1 MKRFIVYCAALV
13 TIAALLTG
21 CTGSGNVSKNTD
33 GMIESS
39 TSRPTTA
46 STAPAT
52 TKESTATESES
63 SILESSRET
72 EESGPSAR
80 GKRGGNVF

>member
-21 CTGSGNVSKNTD
+21 CTGSGNVSKN

-63 SILESSRET
+63 GILESSRET